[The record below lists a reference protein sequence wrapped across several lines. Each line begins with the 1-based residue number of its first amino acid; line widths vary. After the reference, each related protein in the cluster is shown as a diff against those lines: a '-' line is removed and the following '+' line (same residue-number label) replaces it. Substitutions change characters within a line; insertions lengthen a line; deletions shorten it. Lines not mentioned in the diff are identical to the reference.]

1 MSSNFKELG
10 DDIVG
15 GVLGGASGPL
25 ADLFKPKHG
34 SAPSLSYPLDAE
46 GLGERHFIRF
56 NVVAIAP
63 TKLPSDQTAK
73 DTNNPDESRSGE
85 FLGGLAGAAAG
96 DAIGG
101 PLGGFAGGV
110 VGDIAGNVL
119 DESGLGGALDTG
131 INTVVS
137 GAGSVVG
144 GALEVGSNI
153 VGGAA
158 DLAGDAIGAVA
169 TGAGNIL
176 GGIAGGIQGA
186 LPPSAAST
194 FGKISSKAGEL
205 GEAVVDSLPL
215 SKDGLQDLL
224 LSQSPFPAIEGGEVS
239 KKADIIM
246 YVPVGIAETFG
257 ASWTGGDMGI
267 IGSIEKAFTGEGG
280 TGSFM
285 DQTKD
290 LLMGALGEG
299 AGKIAAAAVG
309 NPALKNAAL
318 KRADGK
324 QINPQYEIFF
334 ERPTARNFTFDF
346 KMIPRNA
353 QEAQAIQDIVRTFK
367 AYSAPELDSTGEAGR
382 YYKYPCYFQIEYWN
396 ADRLHRLKNC
406 ALTNITI
413 NYTGSG
419 TPGTYYDG
427 APVQTDMTLSFME
440 SELLT
445 REDINNGY

>member
-1 MSSNFKELG
+1 MPNFKELG

-25 ADLFKPKHG
+25 AGLFTPKHG
-34 SAPSLSYPLDAE
+34 SAPSLSYPIDVE

-56 NVVAIAP
+56 NIVTVEGLQLNLSSSAR
-63 TKLPSDQTAK
+63 
-73 DTNNPDESRSGE
+73 DTNNPDESSTGE

-119 DESGLGGALDTG
+119 DESGLGNQLDTAIG
-131 INTVVS
+131 SVTS
-137 GAGSVVG
+137 AAGDVVG
-144 GALEVGSNI
+144 GALEIGSNV

-158 DLAGDAIGAVA
+158 DLAGDALGAIG
-169 TGAGNIL
+169 GAAGDLL

-194 FGKISSKAGEL
+194 FGKISAQAGAL
-205 GEAVVDSLPL
+205 ADSVVDNLPL

-224 LSQSPFPAIEGGEVS
+224 LSQTPFSDVTGGTVS
-239 KKADIIM
+239 RSADIVM
-246 YVPVGIAETFG
+246 YVPVGITETFG
-257 ASWTGGDMGI
+257 AQWTGGDMGV
-267 IGSIEKAFTGEGG
+267 IGSIEKAVTGEGG
-280 TGSFM
+280 TGGAFDM
-285 DQTKD
+285 LKD
-290 LLMGALGEG
+290 LGTGLAAEG
-299 AGKIAAAAVG
+299 LGKIGAQSMG

-318 KRADGK
+318 KRAGK

-334 ERPTARNFTFDF
+334 ERPSARTFSFDF

-353 QEAQAIQDIVRTFK
+353 QEAQAIQDIVKTFK
-367 AYSAPELDSTGEAGR
+367 LYASPSLDSTGEAGR
-382 YYKYPCYFQIEYWN
+382 YYNYPCYFQIEYWN
-396 ADRLHRLKNC
+396 SDRLHKIKDC
-406 ALTNITI
+406 ALTNITV
-413 NYTGSG
+413 NYTGSA

-427 APVQTDMTLSFME
+427 APIQTDMTLNFME

-445 REDINNGY
+445 RQDIQNGY

>member
-1 MSSNFKELG
+1 MSINFKELG

-101 PLGGFAGGV
+101 PLGGLAGGV
-110 VGDIAGNVL
+110 IGDIAGNVL

-131 INTVVS
+131 INSVVS
-137 GAGSVVG
+137 GAGSVIG
-144 GALEVGSNI
+144 GALEVGSDI

-158 DLAGDAIGAVA
+158 DLAGDALGAVTDA
-169 TGAGNIL
+169 AGDIL

-257 ASWTGGDMGI
+257 ATWTGGDMGI
-267 IGSIEKAFTGEGG
+267 AGSVEKAFTGEGG

-285 DQTKD
+285 DKLKD
-290 LLMGALGEG
+290 LGLGVAGEG
-299 AGKIAAAAVG
+299 IGKVVAQSVG
-309 NPALKNAAL
+309 NPALKNKVL
-318 KRADGK
+318 KMAGGK
-324 QINPQYEIFF
+324 QVNPQYEIFF

-382 YYKYPCYFQIEYWN
+382 YYNYPCYFQIEYWN

-427 APVQTDMTLSFME
+427 APIQTDMTLSFME

>member
-1 MSSNFKELG
+1 
-10 DDIVG
+10 
-15 GVLGGASGPL
+15 
-25 ADLFKPKHG
+25 
-34 SAPSLSYPLDAE
+34 PSLSYPLDAE

-85 FLGGLAGAAAG
+85 FLGGLAGSAAG

-110 VGDIAGNVL
+110 IGNIAGNVL
-119 DESGLGGALDTG
+119 DDSGLGGALDTG
-131 INTVVS
+131 IDTVVS

-158 DLAGDAIGAVA
+158 DLAGDALGAVA

-205 GEAVVDSLPL
+205 GEAVVDNLPL

-224 LSQSPFPAIEGGEVS
+224 LSQSPFPDIEGGEVS

-267 IGSIEKAFTGEGG
+267 IGSIQKALTGEGG
-280 TGSFM
+280 TGSAM
-285 DQTKD
+285 DMMKD
-290 LLMGALGEG
+290 LGRGALAEG
-299 AGKIAAAAVG
+299 AGKIAAQSIG

-318 KRADGK
+318 KKGVFGMQGGK

-382 YYKYPCYFQIEYWN
+382 YYNYPCYFQIEYWN